1 MKSYLNRTE
10 KDQALTLAL
19 FVEFLNDLANEWSKH
34 NRSKDTVKSLRMAR
48 SFILR
53 ASGALVDGLDQ
64 LEANRLMSQSHK
76 MEFLVCYKDEAV
88 KKRKEIFELE
98 GVQAVATDDL
108 WEICEQALEICKS
121 CRKNPEDCRLK
132 EMFVG
137 FGVPV
142 FDTNPREGGCPYR
155 VDEIHEWS

>member
-19 FVEFLNDLANEWSKH
+19 FVDHLNDLANEWAKH
-34 NRSKDTVKSLRMAR
+34 NRSKDAVKSLRMAK

-53 ASGALVDGLDQ
+53 ATDTLMKGLDKI
-64 LEANRLMSQSHK
+64 EIERLMHQAEK

-98 GVQAVATDDL
+98 GVQAIQTDDL

-121 CRKNPEDCRLK
+121 CRKSPDGCRLK

-142 FDTNPREGGCPYR
+142 FNDSPGVGGCPYR
-155 VDEIHEWS
+155 VEE

>member
-19 FVEFLNDLANEWSKH
+19 FVDFLTNLAEEWSKH
-34 NRSKDTVKSLRMAR
+34 KRSKDAVKSLRMAK

-53 ASGALVDGLDQ
+53 ASGAMVDGLDP
-64 LEANRLMSQSHK
+64 LEAGRVLSQAAK

-98 GVQAVATDDL
+98 SVQAVRTDDL
-108 WEICEQALEICKS
+108 WEICETALGVCKS
-121 CRKNPEDCRLK
+121 CRKSPESCRLR
-132 EMFVG
+132 ELFVG

-142 FDTNPREGGCPYR
+142 FEVSPGVGKCPYSVEEVR
-155 VDEIHEWS
+155 I